1 MNPCCAIALFK
12 LPNPTKPTR
21 VLDQIVN
28 ITFFHVQSIWLKEVR
43 EYLKIRQILNAM
55 MLPHKQKL
63 ARKVKPFTM
72 KDGMFYKFGCD
83 NNLKQNLEEVIVIFK
98 EVHERTIR

>member
-1 MNPCCAIALFK
+1 M
-12 LPNPTKPTR
+12 
-21 VLDQIVN
+21 
-28 ITFFHVQSIWLKEVR
+28 R

-63 ARKVKPFTM
+63 ARKVKPFTV

-83 NNLKQNLEEVIVIFK
+83 NNLKQCLILEEVIVIFK
-98 EVHERTIR
+98 EVHEGTIGWQFLVGHHNKEGAKHMVIVVYFVQRCQLIL